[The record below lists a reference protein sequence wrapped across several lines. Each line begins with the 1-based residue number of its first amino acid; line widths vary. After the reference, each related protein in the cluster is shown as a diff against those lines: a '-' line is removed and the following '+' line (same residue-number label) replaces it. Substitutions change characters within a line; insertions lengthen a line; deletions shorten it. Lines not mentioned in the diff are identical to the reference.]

1 MIKITRD
8 KFIFL
13 LTLVGMSL
21 SLAVIFNGFQL
32 INNWIA
38 KMESIEGTAKYT
50 SYIKIYSTT
59 GMNRYDDY
67 DMSEYYEIV
76 KQAENSTS
84 EIIQHVNQIDC
95 NAVIVDGYAIIGDNT
110 RDTETVQIVVS
121 YDGTWNRV
129 LTEGRY
135 PTLAEWNSDNIYLV
149 AGSGW
154 QDDVYTDKD
163 GDKSLLLE
171 GQDCKVLGWLDS
183 FGDET
188 DKTILI
194 FASLEALESNDALF
208 SRISDTM
215 TLSDAS
221 YTSFAIELLDE
232 NTPVDG
238 IADNLI
244 ETFASS
250 GAYYGVKS
258 DDYDDDMNL
267 YLYYQIKLL
276 ILILL
281 YVVGIVNCIMIA
293 RVWFVR
299 QRRDIAIMK
308 TIGIPDSRIVG
319 WQVIKMLLMMGISC
333 VTAMIINVIYIW
345 FTENRFNLAVSSYSI
360 LYLAVSVVIMLA
372 VMLFPLFRLLDRL
385 VPAHELEG

>member
-1 MIKITRD
+1 
-8 KFIFL
+8 
-13 LTLVGMSL
+13 
-21 SLAVIFNGFQL
+21 
-32 INNWIA
+32 
-38 KMESIEGTAKYT
+38 
-50 SYIKIYSTT
+50 
-59 GMNRYDDY
+59 MNRYDDY

-276 ILILL
+276 ILILFIC
-281 YVVGIVNCIMIA
+281 GWNCKLHYDCPGM
-293 RVWFVR
+293 VC
-299 QRRDIAIMK
+299 Q
-308 TIGIPDSRIVG
+308 
-319 WQVIKMLLMMGISC
+319 
-333 VTAMIINVIYIW
+333 TAKRHCDY
-345 FTENRFNLAVSSYSI
+345 ENHRNS
-360 LYLAVSVVIMLA
+360 
-372 VMLFPLFRLLDRL
+372 
-385 VPAHELEG
+385 G

>member
-76 KQAENSTS
+76 KQAEDSTS

-154 QDDVYTDKD
+154 QDDAYMDKD

-194 FASLEALESNDALF
+194 FASLEALESNDTLF

-215 TLSDAS
+215 TFSDAS
-221 YTSFAIELLDE
+221 YTSFTLELLDE

-281 YVVGIVNCIMIA
+281 YVVGIVNCVMIA

-308 TIGIPDSRIVG
+308 TIGITDSRIVG
-319 WQVIKMLLMMGISC
+319 WQVVKMLSMMGISC
-333 VTAMIINVIYIW
+333 VAAMIINVIYVW
-345 FTENRFNLAVSSYSI
+345 FTEKRFNVAVSSYSI

-385 VPAHELEG
+385 VPAQELEG

>member
-59 GMNRYDDY
+59 GMNRHDDY
-67 DMSEYYEIV
+67 DMSEIYAIERQG
-76 KQAENSTS
+76 KNSTS
-84 EIIQHVNQIDC
+84 EIIQRFNQINC
-95 NAVIVDGYAIIGDNT
+95 NAVIVDSNAVIGDNT
-110 RDTETVQIVVS
+110 RDSQSVQIVVS

-129 LTEGRY
+129 LTKGRY
-135 PTLAEWNSDNIYLV
+135 PTLAEWNSDKIYLIV
-149 AGSGW
+149 GSGW
-154 QDDVYTDKD
+154 QDDVYTDID

-194 FASLEALESNDALF
+194 FASLEALESNDTLF
-208 SRISDTM
+208 NRISDTM
-215 TLSDAS
+215 NFSDAS
-221 YTSFAIELLDE
+221 YVSLTIELLNEDM
-232 NTPVDG
+232 PVDG

-250 GAYYGVKS
+250 DAYYGVKS
-258 DDYDDDMNL
+258 DDYDNDMNL

-281 YVVGIVNCIMIA
+281 YVVGIVNCVMIA
-293 RVWFVR
+293 QIWFVR

-308 TIGIPDSRIVG
+308 TIGITDSRIVS
-319 WQVIKMLLMMGISC
+319 WQVVKMLLMMGISC
-333 VTAMIINVIYIW
+333 VAAMIINVIYVW
-345 FTENRFNLAVSSYSI
+345 FTEKRFNVAVSSYSI

-385 VPAHELEG
+385 VPAQELEG

>member
-13 LTLVGMSL
+13 LTLVGMSQ

-38 KMESIEGTAKYT
+38 KLESIEGTAKYT

-76 KQAENSTS
+76 KRAENSTS
-84 EIIQHVNQIDC
+84 EIIGHVNQIDC
-95 NAVIVDGYAIIGDNT
+95 NAVIVDGYAKIGDNT

-163 GDKSLLLE
+163 GDKSLSLE
-171 GQDCKVLGWLDS
+171 GQDCKVLG
-183 FGDET
+183 
-188 DKTILI
+188 
-194 FASLEALESNDALF
+194 
-208 SRISDTM
+208 
-215 TLSDAS
+215 
-221 YTSFAIELLDE
+221 
-232 NTPVDG
+232 
-238 IADNLI
+238 
-244 ETFASS
+244 
-250 GAYYGVKS
+250 
-258 DDYDDDMNL
+258 
-267 YLYYQIKLL
+267 
-276 ILILL
+276 
-281 YVVGIVNCIMIA
+281 
-293 RVWFVR
+293 
-299 QRRDIAIMK
+299 
-308 TIGIPDSRIVG
+308 
-319 WQVIKMLLMMGISC
+319 
-333 VTAMIINVIYIW
+333 
-345 FTENRFNLAVSSYSI
+345 
-360 LYLAVSVVIMLA
+360 
-372 VMLFPLFRLLDRL
+372 
-385 VPAHELEG
+385 

>member
-21 SLAVIFNGFQL
+21 SLVVIFNGFQL

-76 KQAENSTS
+76 KQAEDSTS

-154 QDDVYTDKD
+154 QDDAYTDID

-194 FASLEALESNDALF
+194 FASLEALESNDTLF

-221 YTSFAIELLDE
+221 YVSLTIELLNEDM
-232 NTPVDG
+232 PVDG

-250 GAYYGVKS
+250 DAYYGVKS
-258 DDYDDDMNL
+258 DDYDNDMNL

-281 YVVGIVNCIMIA
+281 YVVGIVNCVMIA
-293 RVWFVR
+293 RIWFVR

-308 TIGIPDSRIVG
+308 TIGITDSRIVG
-319 WQVIKMLLMMGISC
+319 WQVVKMLLMMGISC
-333 VTAMIINVIYIW
+333 VAAMIINVIYVW
-345 FTENRFNLAVSSYSI
+345 FTEKRFNVAVSSYSI

-385 VPAHELEG
+385 VPAQELEG